1 MKDKLQVI
9 TVRVPE
15 SILDRLPPPSLTG
28 ERAEF
33 IRAAI
38 EEKLAKEPANGL

>member
-38 EEKLAKEPANGL
+38 EERLATEPANGL

>member
-1 MKDKLQVI
+1 MKNKLQVI

-38 EEKLAKEPANGL
+38 EEKLAKEAE